1 MKFLHKLLVF
11 ALLFVGVITQASA
24 EAFTVNGV
32 VYRITDTGVAVNN
45 LATDNNLNGIVYVP
59 EEVQYGSTTYKVTG
73 IDYFGN
79 KDIREISLPGTIKN
93 IADWTFQNCNNL
105 QTVKLGEG
113 ISYVSDR
120 MFNNCTALKHV
131 SLPNS
136 LQNIGSLAFGAC
148 TSLKSLQ
155 LPKALESL
163 GNSAFSGCESLSN
176 IELPESLQTIGILC
190 FNGCD
195 NLSTIK
201 VSPANPYFSTD
212 GKAIFNKDKTVL
224 YTAIP
229 VTSYNIPSTVRE
241 LRYYAFSNQKDMTSI
256 TLPEGL
262 VNISSYAFE
271 FCSKLEHL
279 VIPSTVDSIGENAFG
294 DCI

>member
-45 LATDNNLNGIVYVP
+45 LAKDNNLNGIVYVP

-73 IDYFGN
+73 IDYLGN
-79 KDIREISLPGTIKN
+79 RDIKEISLPGTIKN

-163 GNSAFSGCESLSN
+163 
-176 IELPESLQTIGILC
+176 
-190 FNGCD
+190 
-195 NLSTIK
+195 
-201 VSPANPYFSTD
+201 
-212 GKAIFNKDKTVL
+212 
-224 YTAIP
+224 
-229 VTSYNIPSTVRE
+229 
-241 LRYYAFSNQKDMTSI
+241 
-256 TLPEGL
+256 
-262 VNISSYAFE
+262 
-271 FCSKLEHL
+271 
-279 VIPSTVDSIGENAFG
+279 
-294 DCI
+294 